1 MYEVK
6 LELSAMWDLYPP
18 DMYKVKQ
25 ELSAMR
31 DLYPPDMYKVKQ
43 ELSAM
48 RDLYPP
54 DMYKI
59 LTLSSLSITTIYV
72 PVYPVIYTEIMIR
85 EIVFIV
91 LLFPVTQQYP
101 LEKKEIV
108 LSESR
113 LQNESTIRFNFI
125 QSTTPYHLT
134 KAHPLG
140 RKSRNVFKLP
150 DYVLDG
156 RRGKVNKSV
165 HPSKSKLNKQ
175 VSSNGVTKS
184 WNEFKL
190 PNNVLKTKGP
200 NVWTTK
206 GPNVWKT
213 KGPNVWKT
221 KGPNMWTTKGPNVW
235 KTRGPNMW
243 KTKEP
248 NVWTTKGPNVWK
260 TKGPS
265 VWKTKGPTSTT
276 SANIWIT
283 NVPTVQPKENV
294 TKLSQ
299 TTGETNNIGT
309 VIGPI
314 VAFILI
320 LVAVIIVFVFINL
333 NASE

>member
-1 MYEVK
+1 
-6 LELSAMWDLYPP
+6 
-18 DMYKVKQ
+18 
-25 ELSAMR
+25 
-31 DLYPPDMYKVKQ
+31 
-43 ELSAM
+43 
-48 RDLYPP
+48 
-54 DMYKI
+54 
-59 LTLSSLSITTIYV
+59 
-72 PVYPVIYTEIMIR
+72 MIR

-113 LQNESTIRFNFI
+113 LQNESPIKFNFI

-134 KAHPLG
+134 KAHTLE

-175 VSSNGVTKS
+175 ISSNGVTKS
-184 WNEFKL
+184 RNEFKL

-206 GPNVWKT
+206 GPNVWKR
-213 KGPNVWKT
+213 KRPNVWKT

-248 NVWTTKGPNVWK
+248 NMWTTKGPNVWK

-265 VWKTKGPTSTT
+265 VWRTKGQTDKLTHYNIKTTSTT
-276 SANIWIT
+276 SANIWKT
-283 NVPTVQPKENV
+283 NVPTVMPKENV

-314 VAFILI
+314 VAFVLI
-320 LVAVIIVFVFINL
+320 LVAVIIVCLLYKSKFIRINCTRQRQTINGEIL
-333 NASE
+333 NQTDIERQLINGQKEPIGIVVENGSD